1 MLNKPKIAFYCAS
14 SCGGCEVSLVNLHEK
29 ILDVDANF
37 DLVFCPCLVDTK
49 KKDVEAMADKSLA
62 ITFFNGGIRNDD
74 NVEMARL
81 LRKKSQVLVSYGACA
96 TGGGIPALA
105 NLFPRQ
111 RLFNTVYHGNPSIDN
126 PGEVEPQ
133 TSSVVSAG
141 TLTLPQFH
149 DKVQTLAQIVDVDFF
164 FPGCPPES
172 AQLAKVVDLLVAGGP
187 LPPKGSFLGS
197 GRKSVCEEC
206 RKKKGDKKIAKL
218 RRNWEPVPDPETCLL
233 EQGLLCMGPA
243 TRDGC
248 GGLCPEAVMPCIG
261 CYGPPEGV
269 LDQGAKMAAA
279 IGGMLDIQA
288 LKELNEGEIVDRID
302 KTLAATPD
310 YVGTFYKFSL
320 AGSLLRGGVKLRE

>member
-206 RKKKGDKKIAKL
+206 RKKKVTKRSQSSAGTGNQSRTPK
-218 RRNWEPVPDPETCLL
+218 PVSWSRVSSAWAPP
-233 EQGLLCMGPA
+233 PA
-243 TRDGC
+243 
-248 GGLCPEAVMPCIG
+248 
-261 CYGPPEGV
+261 
-269 LDQGAKMAAA
+269 MAAEGFVPRPSCPA
-279 IGGMLDIQA
+279 SYVTA
-288 LKELNEGEIVDRID
+288 LPREFSTKEPKWQRPSVECS
-302 KTLAATPD
+302 
-310 YVGTFYKFSL
+310 TFRL
-320 AGSLLRGGVKLRE
+320 